1 MTVYAVQTFNVS
13 ANATRYELMADIPA
27 GENRTA
33 LLFVHAVRAS
43 VKVAEAVALTLTA
56 GNGWRPVGE
65 PATTTTTNRR
75 YVIAAFALAEPAA
88 GPLRVVVEASKP
100 VNGLVAF
107 LYLADNLLPGPAVA
121 AVGETGSVVVP
132 GPFRG
137 PVVVGALARPGA
149 RIEPAAGEVVARGET
164 VESDATT
171 RVNAALVAAADVDAV
186 TLSGRALLAL
196 AVALEQPPL
205 PPPKA
210 HELSVIVRDLA
221 QGATHEVRWVRP
233 GEVVMG
239 PRGIDWD
246 QTPHQSHIFIG
257 ETG

>member
-1 MTVYAVQTFNVS
+1 MTVYAVQTFNIS
-13 ANATRYELMADIPA
+13 QNARQYEFVVNIPP
-27 GENRTA
+27 GERRTA
-33 LLFVHAVRAS
+33 LLFVHIVRAS
-43 VKVAEAVALTLTA
+43 ANEEAFGLQVA
-56 GNGWRPVGE
+56 GWMPVGE

-75 YVIAAFALAEPAA
+75 YLAGAFALAEPAA
-88 GPLRVVVEASKP
+88 GPLRVVVEAGRP

-107 LYLADNLLPGPAVA
+107 LYLADNLLPVGSVA
-121 AVGETGSVVVP
+121 AVGEAGSVNVP

-137 PVVVGALARPGA
+137 PVVIGAMARPGA
-149 RIEPAAGEVVARGET
+149 RIEPDAGEVVARGET
-164 VESDATT
+164 KETDATT
-171 RVNAALVAAADVDAV
+171 RVTAALVAAADVDAV
-186 TLSGRALLAL
+186 VLSGRALLAL

-221 QGATHEVRWVRP
+221 EGATHEVRWVRP

-239 PRGIDWD
+239 SAGIDWE
-246 QTPHQSHIFIG
+246 QTPHQAHIFTG